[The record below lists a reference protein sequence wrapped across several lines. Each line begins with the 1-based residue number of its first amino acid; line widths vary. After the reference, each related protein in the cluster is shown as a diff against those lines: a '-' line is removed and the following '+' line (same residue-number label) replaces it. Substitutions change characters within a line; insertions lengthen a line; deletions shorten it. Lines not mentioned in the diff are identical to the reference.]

1 MRKDRWN
8 LAIFILL
15 CDKSH
20 HARFHVLIIFN
31 LGHMPACRQARNGQC
46 NHSVGCSAN
55 WRIMAISY
63 HFFIGKYNS
72 N

>member
-20 HARFHVLIIFN
+20 HARFHDAKDSRYKLLLKF
-31 LGHMPACRQARNGQC
+31 LA
-46 NHSVGCSAN
+46 
-55 WRIMAISY
+55 
-63 HFFIGKYNS
+63 
-72 N
+72 